1 MNSIG
6 QTLRRARIERG
17 LALEDVAARTRIN
30 PRHLEA
36 IEADNRAAIPG
47 IFFYRSFARQ
57 YASFLSADTAA
68 AIERMLALEEPP
80 GEAQPHHEILTALA
94 AVPKSLPNR
103 MPRTSNRPAITSVVL
118 LLAALLGTSGLYAWW
133 NKARRVQTVA
143 APPVVKA
150 APQRETPVVVSPAV
164 SKQPELVTASA
175 APAANEGDSVV
186 LQIAATEPT
195 WLSFSADGKRVFSG
209 TLQIGESKI
218 FQARENAR
226 MTVGNAGGLEVKLN
240 GKPTGPL
247 GPHAQVRNVV
257 FTPAGFQ
264 VVKPAPKPPEDEAVP
279 GAVASQS
286 ERVVQPF

>member
-1 MNSIG
+1 M
-6 QTLRRARIERG
+6 
-17 LALEDVAARTRIN
+17 
-30 PRHLEA
+30 
-36 IEADNRAAIPG
+36 
-47 IFFYRSFARQ
+47 
-57 YASFLSADTAA
+57 
-68 AIERMLALEEPP
+68 
-80 GEAQPHHEILTALA
+80 
-94 AVPKSLPNR
+94 
-103 MPRTSNRPAITSVVL
+103 
-118 LLAALLGTSGLYAWW
+118 
-133 NKARRVQTVA
+133 
-143 APPVVKA
+143 
-150 APQRETPVVVSPAV
+150 
-164 SKQPELVTASA
+164 TASA